1 MDINYYDTWKASHY
15 IKGVRCDNESCY
27 ACATQRYNCK
37 RLDQLDAESSR
48 LI

>member
-1 MDINYYDTWKASHY
+1 VKKNKLKLEEHKYIN
-15 IKGVRCDNESCY
+15 GVQCDNSDCY

-37 RLDQLDAESSR
+37 RLDQLDAESSG